1 MVGKV
6 FSVDYAHTELEG
18 VCKNGSGGLSA
29 LMILLVCVCVC
40 VCIFIHVHVPICV
53 YIGVHS
59 EVKGYLP
66 LWLFALYFEIRSLTE
81 PGAHGYS

>member
-40 VCIFIHVHVPICV
+40 AYSYMYMFLYVCI
-53 YIGVHS
+53 
-59 EVKGYLP
+59 
-66 LWLFALYFEIRSLTE
+66 
-81 PGAHGYS
+81 